1 MKLKERF
8 DCRSLEELGR
18 GLKEKQAKLRESA
31 KRVMTTGFASRS
43 ADTMEWAT
51 ENLHEE
57 MQVAFLNNVNLHL
70 VQIEAALE
78 RFAHGDYGLC
88 HECGE
93 SIGLERLR
101 VVPFALR
108 CTACQ
113 SRMELEAFQGS
124 NVIIITTR

>member
-18 GLKEKQAKLRESA
+18 RLKEKQAQLREST
-31 KRVMTTGFASRS
+31 KRVMTAGFASRS
-43 ADTMEWAT
+43 ADPVEWAT
-51 ENLHEE
+51 ETLHEE

-78 RFAHGDYGLC
+78 RLAHGDYGLC

-93 SIGLERLR
+93 FIELERLR
-101 VVPFALR
+101 VLPFTLR
-108 CTACQ
+108 CTACLSPIEPQ
-113 SRMELEAFQGS
+113 APQGAS
-124 NVIIITTR
+124 VFTTR